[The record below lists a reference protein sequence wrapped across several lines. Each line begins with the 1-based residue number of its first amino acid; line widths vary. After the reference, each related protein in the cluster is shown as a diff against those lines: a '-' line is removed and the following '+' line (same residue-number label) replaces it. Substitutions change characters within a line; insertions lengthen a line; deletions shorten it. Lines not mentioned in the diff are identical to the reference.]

1 MRWTSNSSSRGRRK
15 SRNSL
20 TVRSGEGIVTPASEL
35 ERRVQALKETVV
47 AEVRLNDSFY
57 FLGEASIMLTA
68 Y

>member
-1 MRWTSNSSSRGRRK
+1 M
-15 SRNSL
+15 
-20 TVRSGEGIVTPASEL
+20 TPASEL